1 MTTYIKNKPITSK
14 HRIVLREA
22 YHIIELKKFYTNK
35 YEWSDQIFND
45 MWWDIHGSA
54 MNNFTLDEQTTLH
67 KYVHRRLACN
77 HRENLYYEYCV
88 PICNTCNMAIET
100 QDHVILCNTNESRKA
115 YKINLIKDISKM
127 MINNN
132 THDDLQRVICACLN
146 AYIHGREIPTMNEL
160 ADNPSDLLVQ
170 AYIDQ
175 EAIGWDN
182 FLRGRMTKKWGE
194 IYSRSNVTQNH
205 ETRKVKSKKWGKDL
219 VVYCWKFFLSTWT
232 ERNQIEHGSA
242 SKEETNARV

>member
-1 MTTYIKNKPITSK
+1 
-14 HRIVLREA
+14 
-22 YHIIELKKFYTNK
+22 
-35 YEWSDQIFND
+35 
-45 MWWDIHGSA
+45 
-54 MNNFTLDEQTTLH
+54 
-67 KYVHRRLACN
+67 
-77 HRENLYYEYCV
+77 
-88 PICNTCNMAIET
+88 MAIET

-242 SKEETNARV
+242 SKEETNARVWCKLIAKIKWLHSKVKERVTEFGDTIEIEELEKIPLANLEIMEVQMSKIKLSQKLDHLRGGQGDSQDSDLQDVGH